1 MTDQSSIFEEQA
13 AKQETPVNQEQVQ
26 PTTDY
31 ADLLKGIVNE
41 QGQQKYDSLPKALE
55 GLANAQQYIPELKTQ
70 LQTKEQEL
78 ATLRAELEKRAAVE
92 EVVTRLTAQQK
103 EPQDQSTPLK
113 SSGLDEQ
120 AVLQLVQQALG
131 QAKQQDQAAIN
142 QAQVQ
147 QALTGKYGDKSREV
161 VEQRA
166 KELGLTPKELGQ
178 LASQKPAM
186 VLALFNTQPNAGAKP
201 TTGSVNI
208 PAYHQQERA
217 QLERPTKSLLSGAT
231 SKDQKE
237 YMLKI
242 KQEVYAKHGIT
253 S

>member
-1 MTDQSSIFEEQA
+1 MADQPSIFEEQA
-13 AKQETPVNQEQVQ
+13 VQQETPVAKEQVQ
-26 PTTDY
+26 TTVEY

-41 QGQQKYDSLPKALE
+41 NGQQKYDSLPKALE
-55 GLANAQQYIPELKTQ
+55 GLANAQQYIPQLKSE

-147 QALTGKYGDKSREV
+147 QALTAKYGDKSREM

-166 KELGLTPKELGQ
+166 KELGLTPKEIGQ

-186 VLALFNTQPNAGAKP
+186 VMALFNTQPSAGAKP

-208 PAYHQQERA
+208 PSSYQPEPP
-217 QLERPTKSLLSGAT
+217 QLERPTKSLLSGST
-231 SKDQKE
+231 SKEQKE

-242 KQEVYAKHGIT
+242 KQDVYAKHGIT